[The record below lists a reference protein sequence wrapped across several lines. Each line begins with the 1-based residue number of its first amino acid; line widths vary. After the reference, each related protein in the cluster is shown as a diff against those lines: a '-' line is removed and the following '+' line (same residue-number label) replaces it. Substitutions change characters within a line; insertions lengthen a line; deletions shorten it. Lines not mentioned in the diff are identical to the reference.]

1 MVTAA
6 EPVYSTCSLSR
17 QEEYGNATTH
27 WNRSAPQPVHLLR
40 AIGEWP
46 ELSERLDA
54 GGSAA
59 VPQEAAAERCARRR
73 CDREHPVVLRGG
85 GAACGT
91 GGGGG
96 PESIPGNQPL
106 GEED

>member
-17 QEEYGNATTH
+17 QEEYGNTTTH

-40 AIGEWP
+40 ALGEWP
-46 ELSERLDA
+46 ELFERLEA
-54 GGSAA
+54 GGPAA
-59 VPQEAAAERCARRR
+59 VPEEVAAERCNRRR
-73 CDREHPVVLRGG
+73 GDREHAVVLRGG

-91 GGGGG
+91 GGGGRS
-96 PESIPGNQPL
+96 ESIPGNQPL
-106 GEED
+106 G